1 MSSNTQHRIML
12 AGGGTAGHV
21 NPLLAVADAIRRL
34 DPDADII
41 ALGTAVGLE
50 ADLVPQAGY
59 QLETIEK
66 VPFPADPTVRRWN
79 FPANG
84 RRRRPRWWSTLSIRA
99 PGGRRLRRLRICAG
113 LFRRA

>member
-21 NPLLAVADAIRRL
+21 NPLLAVADAIRCL

-50 ADLVPQAGY
+50 ADREGAVPPQTQPCGVGIPP
-59 QLETIEK
+59 QME
-66 VPFPADPTVRRWN
+66 
-79 FPANG
+79 G
-84 RRRRPRWWSTLSIRA
+84 
-99 PGGRRLRRLRICAG
+99 
-113 LFRRA
+113 

>member
-21 NPLLAVADAIRRL
+21 NPLLAVADAIRCL

-66 VPFPADPTVRRWN
+66 VPFPRRPN
-79 FPANG
+79 RAALEFPANG
-84 RRRRPRWWSTLSIRA
+84 RLRRPR
-99 PGGRRLRRLRICAG
+99 
-113 LFRRA
+113 